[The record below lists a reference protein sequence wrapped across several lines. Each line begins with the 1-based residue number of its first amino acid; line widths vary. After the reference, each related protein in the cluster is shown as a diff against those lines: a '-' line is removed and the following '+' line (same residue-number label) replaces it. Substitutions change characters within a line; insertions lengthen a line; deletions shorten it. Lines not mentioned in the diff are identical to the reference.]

1 MKPRASRQKGFS
13 LVELL
18 VTALIFSIG
27 LLGLAV
33 LQVTTLRSNTS
44 SRNRFTATSLAEG
57 CMSAIQAEGAM
68 SWAYAANIQGA
79 GTAYPTARRVYTG
92 AASGYFGGALV
103 KGAFDINGDPVATGS
118 VNQVFTVTWAQNPIT
133 ASSPAVAVTGM
144 NLTEFVVTVSWTD
157 QAFDAKGNALTT
169 PNSMSMSRLIRY

>member
-33 LQVTTLRSNTS
+33 LQVSTLRSNTS

-57 CMSAIQAEGAM
+57 CMSAIQAEGAA
-68 SWAYAANIQGA
+68 SWAFAAQIQGN
-79 GTAYPTARRVYTG
+79 GTSYPLTRVYTG
-92 AASGYFGGALV
+92 GANGTFGATA
-103 KGAFDINGDPVATGS
+103 GAFDMNGDPVVSGS
-118 VNQVFTVTWAQNPIT
+118 PTQVFTVNWVQKPVT
-133 ASSPAVAVTGM
+133 AGGPAVTVSGL
-144 NLTEFVVTVSWTD
+144 NLREFVVTVSWQD
-157 QAFDAKGNALTT
+157 QATDAQGNAL
-169 PNSMSMSRLIRY
+169 PANSNSMSMSRLIRY